1 MSLVTEPLQLVTVWR
16 VRRAEDGTDQ
26 WLLLGRRSPQEPQSH
41 YRVEQDTELG
51 RGDRLAV
58 SCVDIWISRY
68 IYTPCPH
75 R

>member
-1 MSLVTEPLQLVTVWR
+1 MPSVPSVPVTEPLQLVTVWR

-41 YRVEQDTELG
+41 YRVEQETELG

-58 SCVDIWISRY
+58 SCVDI
-68 IYTPCPH
+68 
-75 R
+75 